1 MHISR
6 NCKDWQSW
14 NNKPHEKNV
23 PAFQIFFDLAQAA
36 GYLKKWQKL
45 CRLFYNVLKNTNVE
59 MRKWATQLLYYCCRR
74 ERERDSHNFFFE
86 QKHFLSIVSVSF
98 AFISWRVQRKEISFF
113 VKCLRNKFQR
123 TFSIRYLPRVSPCIV
138 LFLLQC
144 SSSNSVSVVWFYGL
158 VL

>member
-1 MHISR
+1 MIGQNVIWAYWLWAFCHTWAFCHLGHFIIESNIEHISR

-74 ERERDSHNFFFE
+74 ERETATIS
-86 QKHFLSIVSVSF
+86 FLSKNIFCQLFRFPLLSFLEEFKEKKFLSLWSVSD
-98 AFISWRVQRKEISFF
+98 
-113 VKCLRNKFQR
+113 
-123 TFSIRYLPRVSPCIV
+123 
-138 LFLLQC
+138 
-144 SSSNSVSVVWFYGL
+144 
-158 VL
+158 